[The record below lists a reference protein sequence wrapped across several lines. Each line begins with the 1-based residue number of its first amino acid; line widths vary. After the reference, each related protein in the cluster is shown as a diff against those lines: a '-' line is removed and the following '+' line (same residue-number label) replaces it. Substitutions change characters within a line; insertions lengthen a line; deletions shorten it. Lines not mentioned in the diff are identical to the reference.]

1 MNTKKYTEAFLN
13 DVKSKPQITRI
24 VNILEQRQLAEP
36 LITFLKHVLQRGVV
50 TNKRN
55 EYERVLNEIHRK
67 RVPRLQGK
75 IAKRIGHL
83 PTLTLVK

>member
-1 MNTKKYTEAFLN
+1 MAHRKYTEAFLN
-13 DVKSKPQITRI
+13 DVKSKPQRTRLM
-24 VNILEQRQLAEP
+24 NILEQRQLAEP
-36 LITFLKHVLQRGVV
+36 LITFLNHVLQRGFI

-55 EYERVLNEIHRK
+55 EFERVLNEIHRK

>member
-1 MNTKKYTEAFLN
+1 MNSKKYTEAFLN
-13 DVKSKPQITRI
+13 DTKTKPQITRLM
-24 VNILEQRQLAEP
+24 NILEQRQLAEP
-36 LITFLKHVLQRGVV
+36 LITILKHIIQREVI

-55 EYERVLNEIHRK
+55 EYERVLHELHRK

-75 IAKRIGHL
+75 IAKRLGHL